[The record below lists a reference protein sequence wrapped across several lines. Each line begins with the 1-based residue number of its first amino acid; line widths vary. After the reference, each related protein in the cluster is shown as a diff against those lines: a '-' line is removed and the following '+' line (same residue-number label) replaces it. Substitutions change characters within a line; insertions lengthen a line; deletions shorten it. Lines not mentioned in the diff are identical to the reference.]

1 MIEVK
6 RKEGE
11 SSNAFLYRFTKKIQQ
26 SGLLKEARRKRFHLR
41 KENKRAKKE
50 AALYRINKKQE
61 IERLRKLGR

>member
-11 SSNAFLYRFTKKIQQ
+11 SSNAFLYRFTKKMQQ
-26 SGLLKEARRKRFHLR
+26 SGLLKESRRKRFFT
-41 KENKRAKKE
+41 KKPNKRALKE
-50 AALYRINKKQE
+50 AALYRIEKKKE